1 MIAWGCA
8 ARTHEDE
15 FRDLRVPRIPS
26 VPSTW
31 TFAGAGCG
39 RRIGVALSFL
49 YLECLRMLQFLRLR
63 RDDRAGV
70 AIEVVMAGHEVSVL
84 VRQVEHLSLLTGSP

>member
-1 MIAWGCA
+1 MRMNSVTCGCRESRPSPLPGLSPEQA
-8 ARTHEDE
+8 AGEG
-15 FRDLRVPRIPS
+15 L
-26 VPSTW
+26 
-31 TFAGAGCG
+31 A
-39 RRIGVALSFL
+39 VALLFL
-49 YLECLRMLQFLRLR
+49 YLEFPRMLQFLRLR